1 MNEGCNLLQWNKA
14 FLFATLTDTV
24 NVCIYDLDNF
34 QQTLEFIRECRFD
47 TAYTFIYSRRSG
59 TPAAKMTEQI
69 DARVK
74 KERLLRLMEIQD
86 PISLSINQEMLDKS
100 FEIMIE
106 GPSKNDPSFLSGRT
120 DGNKIVIFKGDKNAT
135 EGQMRRV
142 KITEARTWN
151 LIGELE

>member
-1 MNEGCNLLQWNKA
+1 
-14 FLFATLTDTV
+14 
-24 NVCIYDLDNF
+24 
-34 QQTLEFIRECRFD
+34 
-47 TAYTFIYSRRSG
+47 
-59 TPAAKMTEQI
+59 MTEQI